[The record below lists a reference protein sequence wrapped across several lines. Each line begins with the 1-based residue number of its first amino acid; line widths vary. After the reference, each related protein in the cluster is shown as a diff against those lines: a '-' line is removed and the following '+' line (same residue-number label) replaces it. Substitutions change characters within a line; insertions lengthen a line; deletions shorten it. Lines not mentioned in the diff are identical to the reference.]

1 MAEEKQIVSVPVEAI
16 VSKIYVIR
24 GKKVMLDSDLASLY
38 QVETKALNQAVKRN
52 ETRFPNDFM
61 FRLNAAE
68 AGILIENNSR
78 SQIVTLKQGHNIKY
92 LPYVFTE
99 QGVAMLS
106 SVLKSDR
113 AVQVNIQII
122 RTFTKLREILMENK
136 TLAERL
142 EKLEM
147 KYGKDTETIFKAL
160 KHLLN
165 KDTKPKIEDKPK
177 EKIGFVV
184 N

>member
-1 MAEEKQIVSVPVEAI
+1 MNTQNQIVGVPTEAI

-24 GKKVMLDSDLASLY
+24 GKKVMLDSDLASMY
-38 QVETKALNQAVKRN
+38 DVEVKVLMQSVKRN
-52 ETRFPNDFM
+52 LNRFPDDFM
-61 FRLNAAE
+61 FQIGLNE
-68 AGILIENNSR
+68 AVALR
-78 SQIVTLKQGHNIKY
+78 SQIVTLKRGEHRKY

-122 RTFTKLREILMENK
+122 RTFTKLREILLENK

-142 EKLEM
+142 EDMEL
-147 KYGKDTETIFKAL
+147 KYDKDISKIFKVL
-160 KHLLN
+160 RYLVKEEE
-165 KDTKPKIEDKPK
+165 TPK
-177 EKIGFVV
+177 EKIGFRS
-184 N
+184 NY

>member
-1 MAEEKQIVSVPVEAI
+1 
-16 VSKIYVIR
+16 
-24 GKKVMLDSDLASLY
+24 MLDKDLASLY
-38 QVETKALNQAVKRN
+38 QVETKALNRAVQRN
-52 ETRFPNDFM
+52 IDRFPDDFM
-61 FRLNAAE
+61 FQLRKDEEDN
-68 AGILIENNSR
+68 
-78 SQIVTLKQGHNIKY
+78 LKYQFGTSSWGGKRKSSS
-92 LPYVFTE
+92 VFTE

-142 EKLEM
+142 EKLET
-147 KYGKDTETIFKAL
+147 KYGKDTATIFKAL
-160 KHLLN
+160 RYLL
-165 KDTKPKIEDKPK
+165 KEDAKPKVEEKPK
-177 EKIGFVV
+177 ERIGFRA